1 MKKKK
6 RIVYPIIKHGWM
18 DKQIFKCF
26 SQFNS
31 RKGNKCFQGNKS
43 CKTSSKKPTTTT
55 TSLPV
60 PPQQPTNSFAL
71 ILLRMAATGNTSKHM
86 WTLRHARKGCMHK
99 RTITWKAAAATS
111 SELLVVVKHMCFPSS
126 LSNAT
131 FAIWI
136 SEYESLGKPE
146 MHILELHSHLIKYA
160 ERKDGHGHTNP

>member
-1 MKKKK
+1 MDEWINRFLNVFHSLTAGKEINVSKA
-6 RIVYPIIKHGWM
+6 INPVKHPP
-18 DKQIFKCF
+18 
-26 SQFNS
+26 
-31 RKGNKCFQGNKS
+31 
-43 CKTSSKKPTTTT
+43 KKPTTTT

-71 ILLRMAATGNTSKHM
+71 ILLRMAETGNTSEHM

-136 SEYESLGKPE
+136 WESLGKPE

-160 ERKDGHGHTNP
+160 GRKDGHGHTNP